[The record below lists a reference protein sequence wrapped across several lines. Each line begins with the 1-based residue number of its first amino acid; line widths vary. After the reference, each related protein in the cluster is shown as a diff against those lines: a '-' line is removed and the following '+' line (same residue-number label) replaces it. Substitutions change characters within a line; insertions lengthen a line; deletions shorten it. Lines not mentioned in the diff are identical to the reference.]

1 MYEDYFGL
9 RERAFDLSL
18 NPRFFLVLPMHR
30 EALANIQYAVHTR
43 QGITVLIGEAGTG
56 KTMVLRRALAGDIGS
71 GSPLTWIS
79 INNPTLT
86 RDEFF
91 ECLTERFELGPEAAG
106 SKTRFLRLLEQALRE
121 QRAQGRA
128 LVLVIDEAQ
137 SIPDDLLEEIRL
149 LANLEGDAGKLL
161 SVVLAGQPELGRRLH
176 QPQLRQL
183 KQRVALRCVLE
194 SLSVQETATYIAG
207 RIRVAGGDPAAL
219 FSREAVVSVHE
230 HSGGIPRTISVIC
243 ESALLLAFA
252 DARQKVGSDII
263 VEVARDL
270 DLAGGQPQPSAAGG
284 HTGGARVHPFRS
296 PVSDTASGPRPS
308 VARGASR

>member
-1 MYEDYFGL
+1 MYEAFYGL

-30 EALANIQYAVHTR
+30 EALASIQYAVETK

-56 KTMVLRRALAGDIGS
+56 KTMVLRRALAGDVS
-71 GSPLTWIS
+71 GDSPVTWIS
-79 INNPTLT
+79 VNNPALT

-91 ECLTERFELGPEAAG
+91 ECLSDRFELGPEAAG
-106 SKTRFLRLLEQALRE
+106 SKTRFLRLLEEALRE
-121 QRAQGRA
+121 QRAQKRA

-149 LANLEGDAGKLL
+149 LANIEGDAGKLL
-161 SVVLAGQPELGRRLH
+161 SVVLAGQPQLGVRLN

-183 KQRVALRCVLE
+183 KQRVALRCVLDP
-194 SLSVQETATYIAG
+194 LNVQGTATYIAG

-219 FSREAVVSVHE
+219 FSREAVLAVHE

-252 DARQKVGSDII
+252 DGRQKIGSDVIS
-263 VEVARDL
+263 EVARDL
-270 DLAGGQPQPSAAGG
+270 DFAVGQQHSGA
-284 HTGGARVHPFRS
+284 TGSSTGAKVHSFRS
-296 PVSDTASGPRPS
+296 PAGNRTVPRSSVASGLPQ
-308 VARGASR
+308 